1 MSTQVRERVPRSE
14 VRQVGV
20 AKIPFGLNLGEAIAV
35 LLAAAVLVLSVAQ
48 YFSSLKPEQDRLRAI
63 QAELDAQQRTI
74 IANATP
80 SGAPPLTAEDQAAK
94 ALDSLETFK
103 GRHLKPFS
111 SGRIDLIKEINALAK
126 KNSVT
131 LTSGIDMGAT
141 GGEADAEG
149 NQTSDSKS
157 PSKRKKADELLNVFP
172 SVSFRFTVFGQYS
185 NVKTFINEVER
196 EKQFVVINSV
206 NFTNQE
212 ARTASRRSRGGEGGA
227 SGIMLTIEM
236 SAYFQ
241 PIE

>member
-1 MSTQVRERVPRSE
+1 VSTQVRERVARSE

-20 AKIPFGLNLGEAIAV
+20 AKIPLGLNLGEAIAV
-35 LLAAAVLVLSVAQ
+35 LLAAAVLVLAVAQ

-63 QAELDAQQRTI
+63 QADLDAQQRSI

-80 SGAPPLTAEDQAAK
+80 SGVAPPPVEDQAAK
-94 ALDSLETFK
+94 ALESLETFK
-103 GRHLKPFS
+103 TRHLKPFS
-111 SGRIDLIKEINALAK
+111 SGRIDLIREINALAK

-149 NQTSDSKS
+149 NQTGENKS
-157 PSKRKKADELLNVFP
+157 ASRHKKADELLNVFP

-212 ARTASRRSRGGEGGA
+212 ARAAGRRSRGGEGGA
-227 SGIMLTIEM
+227 SGIMLGIEM

-241 PIE
+241 PKE

>member
-1 MSTQVRERVPRSE
+1 VSTQVRERVPRSE

-20 AKIPFGLNLGEAIAV
+20 AKLPFGLNLGEAIAV
-35 LLAAAVLVLSVAQ
+35 VLAAAVLVWAVAQ

-63 QAELDAQQRTI
+63 QAELDAQQRSI
-74 IANATP
+74 IANAP
-80 SGAPPLTAEDQAAK
+80 GGAAPLVTEDQAAK
-94 ALDSLETFK
+94 ALESLETFK

-149 NQTSDSKS
+149 NQTSENKSASKH
-157 PSKRKKADELLNVFP
+157 KKADELLNVFP

-212 ARTASRRSRGGEGGA
+212 AKTAGRRSRGGEGGA
-227 SGIMLTIEM
+227 TGIMLTIEM

>member
-20 AKIPFGLNLGEAIAV
+20 TKIPFGLNLGEAIAV
-35 LLAAAVLVLSVAQ
+35 LLAAAVLVWAVAQ

-63 QAELDAQQRTI
+63 QAELDAQQRSI
-74 IANATP
+74 IANAKP
-80 SGAPPLTAEDQAAK
+80 SGAEPPTAEDQAAK
-94 ALDSLETFK
+94 ALESLETFK
-103 GRHLKPFS
+103 DRHLKPFS
-111 SGRIDLIKEINALAK
+111 SGRIALIKEINALAK

-141 GGEADAEG
+141 GGEADAEA
-149 NQTSDSKS
+149 NQTGENKS
-157 PSKRKKADELLNVFP
+157 ASSHKKADELLNVFP
-172 SVSFRFTVFGQYS
+172 SVGFRFTVFGQYS
-185 NVKTFINEVER
+185 NVRTFINEVER

-212 ARTASRRSRGGEGGA
+212 ARTASRRSRGEGA
-227 SGIMLTIEM
+227 SGIMLSIEM

-241 PIE
+241 PM

>member
-20 AKIPFGLNLGEAIAV
+20 TKIPFGLNLGEAIAV
-35 LLAAAVLVLSVAQ
+35 VLAAAVLVWAVAQ
-48 YFSSLKPEQDRLRAI
+48 YFSSLKPEQDRLREI
-63 QAELDAQQRTI
+63 QAELDAQQRSI
-74 IANATP
+74 IANATQ
-80 SGAPPLTAEDQAAK
+80 SGAAPVTVEDQAAK
-94 ALDSLETFK
+94 ALESLETFK
-103 GRHLKPFS
+103 GRHLKAFS
-111 SGRIDLIKEINALAK
+111 SGRIDLIREINALAK

-131 LTSGIDMGAT
+131 LTSGIDMGAI
-141 GGEADAEG
+141 GGEADAED
-149 NQTSDSKS
+149 NQTSENKS
-157 PSKRKKADELLNVFP
+157 PSKHKKADELLNVFP
-172 SVSFRFTVFGQYS
+172 SVSFRFTVFGQYA
-185 NVKTFINEVER
+185 NVRTFINDVER

-241 PIE
+241 PIQ